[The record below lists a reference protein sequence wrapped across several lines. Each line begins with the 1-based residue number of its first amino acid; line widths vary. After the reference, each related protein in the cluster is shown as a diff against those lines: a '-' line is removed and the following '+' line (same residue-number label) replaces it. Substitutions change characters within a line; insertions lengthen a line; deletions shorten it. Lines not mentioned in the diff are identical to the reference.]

1 MRDSRGWS
9 VEMTEQGYMRFIDDV
24 AQLGMEIT
32 DVRTGIYDAS
42 HELAKGN
49 TQENIQA
56 AAVQL
61 KVASDMLRDLSWKA
75 LCLELRA
82 KYSGEEEGH
91 E

>member
-1 MRDSRGWS
+1 MKDQ
-9 VEMTEQGYMRFIDDV
+9 EYMRLLDEV
-24 AQLGMEIT
+24 AQLGMDVT
-32 DVRTGIYDAS
+32 DVRTGIHDAS

-49 TQENIQA
+49 TPENIQA

-61 KVASDMLRDLSWKA
+61 KVAADMLHDLSWKS

-82 KYSGEEEGH
+82 KYSGEENSH